1 MIAFSYSLTLLGN
14 VEFDVNRILA
24 LPTWA
29 DKNHVEQKWS
39 NSKNLCV
46 NTFYILNI
54 DVPAGVGAC
63 PLNTQLQ
70 AIRMDVLTPRVLLY
84 IYNLHC

>member
-1 MIAFSYSLTLLGN
+1 MTAVSYSLTLLGN

-39 NSKNLCV
+39 NSKNVCV
-46 NTFYILNI
+46 NNFPI
-54 DVPAGVGAC
+54 
-63 PLNTQLQ
+63 
-70 AIRMDVLTPRVLLY
+70 LLY
-84 IYNLHC
+84 IYNLHLNLHCYMH